1 METNK
6 LDTVLKQTLTE
17 EFVPSVKLDMETQRK
32 MRKVA
37 QRQESYLVTLLS
49 ILSTGFL
56 LVGLIIIFP
65 NIQIQSLKIMY
76 IILNINIFTLFIFFL
91 IVNYKNRKESIL

>member
-17 EFVPSVKLDMETQRK
+17 EIASSVKLDMETQRK

-37 QRQESYLVTLLS
+37 QKQEFYLINLLS
-49 ILSTGFL
+49 IVSIGFL
-56 LVGLIIIFP
+56 VLGMIIILP
-65 NIQIQSLKIMY
+65 KIQIQPFKILY
-76 IILNINIFTLFIFFL
+76 IILNINIFTLFIFFPV
-91 IVNYKNRKESIL
+91 INKKNRKELVL

>member
-17 EFVPSVKLDMETQRK
+17 EIAPSVKLDMETQRK

-37 QRQESYLVTLLS
+37 QKQEFYLINLLS
-49 ILSTGFL
+49 IVSIGFL
-56 LVGLIIIFP
+56 VLGMIIILP
-65 NIQIQSLKIMY
+65 KIQIQPFKILY
-76 IILNINIFTLFIFFL
+76 IILNINIFTLFIFFPV
-91 IVNYKNRKESIL
+91 INKKNRKELVL